1 MFKTAHIWVS
11 VIPVLALFQTAHS
24 GSLDV
29 RQDAVQ
35 GRAVATMNDNF
46 RRLENE
52 KIDKKQLLN
61 EMKTLGVI
69 SVSTATVLSELTA
82 SSATVTNTLTV
93 GGIVPSS
100 DDTIK
105 IGSPTKEFLK
115 IHTGYVEGSTGID
128 FVINGSTRA
137 GFISDGT
144 FFVVDNVS
152 HLGIGS
158 GTAPGSIVSGH
169 NRFFRSVNY
178 AGTGT
183 VRVIGINNG
192 NIWVIGGENTG
203 SASLIGRDARNNTP
217 DAASVTVDGVA
228 QAWVIINGSGGTPAI
243 NGGAANSN
251 NVASITDNGVGDWTI
266 NFRRDMADADYAVT
280 LGNGRVSDGVI
291 AIPFVNSRTA
301 SGVTIK
307 ITKLDGTA
315 TDADYISVV
324 VHGRLGVTTAN

>member
-93 GGIVPSS
+93 GGIVPS
-100 DDTIK
+100 
-105 IGSPTKEFLK
+105 
-115 IHTGYVEGSTGID
+115 
-128 FVINGSTRA
+128 
-137 GFISDGT
+137 
-144 FFVVDNVS
+144 
-152 HLGIGS
+152 
-158 GTAPGSIVSGH
+158 
-169 NRFFRSVNY
+169 
-178 AGTGT
+178 
-183 VRVIGINNG
+183 
-192 NIWVIGGENTG
+192 
-203 SASLIGRDARNNTP
+203 SLIGRDARNNTP